1 MTQEFQISIAPVGE
15 TYVYRV
21 RTERV
26 GLDVPLAEE
35 KIVLPVENWLTQARH
50 LMNDP
55 VVELLDNP
63 LQVEYGE
70 DLWEGMPSP
79 TLDLMSLGQELYNA
93 LFQGNVRDAWIAA
106 QAIAQHRRE
115 ALRLRL
121 ALPGSHLSSL
131 PWEVLHDGHRPLAT
145 GTEVLFSRYQPTEK
159 RLSVPDLPGSP
170 TQQPQLLRIL
180 MAIAAPGDRES
191 LKLHQEAETLKRELR
206 TRSQTHHL
214 WDVDLTIL
222 EHPDRAEL
230 AQALEHGQYQ
240 VFHYAGHSNPGPDGG
255 AIYLVNRRHGL
266 TEILTGNELAGL
278 LANNGIQIAL
288 FNSCRGA
295 YSDDIE
301 KSQAGGGERNLA
313 EALVKQGIPAV
324 LAMAERIP
332 DEVALSLTRLFYRNL
347 KQGNSVDLSLSR
359 ARQGLIVTYGS
370 KQLYWALP
378 ILYLH
383 PKFEGY
389 PVGLCRSDAAGASLT
404 RGSTIEGFAPVSHRF
419 DAIEPMSFD
428 EDLVEGLL
436 DEIEYPDTL
445 DDDDLAFDR
454 EVRQTLNA
462 AGTQKS
468 PPSASEALSVPESPS
483 PMPPVVAQTSQSPS
497 LPTVEPTALSGTPQ
511 KPATPSHR
519 WWTGKHVS
527 KEWLLPGS
535 LVAVALVSLSV
546 LLWRAVQRPPEAQ
559 ISPVVRVPNGQPF
572 DAQALP
578 TATTPEVTAMAI
590 ERFSLGDLDG
600 GILAVEALLDRGALQ
615 EAKGALESISQ
626 KDRTHADVE
635 FLQGRL
641 LWQFAQTDN
650 PDYRT
655 SADDARR
662 YWESAQKK
670 MPNSWRYREALG
682 FAYYEENKLDL
693 AYRTWQQALQLTAT
707 DAESANVRAGLALV
721 LMKKAAQDSST
732 AKATQLQNEA
742 IAQRQTVLIAAPV
755 SFSSPNAL
763 SPNWLWTQTAIRD
776 WQTLLQLR
784 S

>member
-1 MTQEFQISIAPVGE
+1 MTQEFQVSIAPLGE
-15 TYVYRV
+15 TNVYRV

-35 KIVLPVENWLTQARH
+35 KIMLPVENWLTQARH

-63 LQVEYGE
+63 LRVEYGDE
-70 DLWEGMPSP
+70 RWEERQSP
-79 TLDLMSLGQELYNA
+79 TWDLMSLGQELYNA

-115 ALRLRL
+115 SLRLRL
-121 ALPGSHLSSL
+121 ALPGSRLSSL

-159 RLSVPDLPGSP
+159 RLSVSDLPGSP
-170 TQQPQLLRIL
+170 AQQPQILRIL

-191 LKLHQEAETLKRELR
+191 LKLHQEAEALKRELQ
-206 TRSQTHHL
+206 TRSQTNHL
-214 WDVDLTIL
+214 WDIDLTIL

-240 VFHYAGHSNPGPDGG
+240 VFHYAGHSNLGPDGG

-301 KSQAGGGERNLA
+301 KPQASGGERNLA

-332 DEVALSLTRLFYRNL
+332 DEVALNLTRLFYRNL

-389 PVGLCRSDAAGASLT
+389 PVGRSRSDATGGYVDRGFMADGLAS
-404 RGSTIEGFAPVSHRF
+404 VSPLKSGV
-419 DAIEPMSFD
+419 ELMSFD
-428 EDLVEGLL
+428 EEVVEGLL

-454 EVRQTLNA
+454 EVRQTLQA
-462 AGTQKS
+462 AGTQMS
-468 PPSASEALSVPESPS
+468 PQPVSDALPPRESPA
-483 PMPPVVAQTSQSPS
+483 PPPPVVAETSPPPILQS
-497 LPTVEPTALSGTPQ
+497 VEPTAVSNPPQ
-511 KPATPSHR
+511 KSVSTSRR
-519 WWTGKHVS
+519 WWKGKGLS
-527 KEWLLPGS
+527 QEWLLPAS

-546 LLWRAVQRPPEAQ
+546 LLSRALDRSAEPQ
-559 ISPVVRVPNGQPF
+559 ISPVVTEPHPQPF
-572 DAQALP
+572 NAQQLP
-578 TATTPEVTAMAI
+578 NATTPEVTAMAI
-590 ERFSLGDLDG
+590 ERFSHGDLDA
-600 GILAVEALLDRGALQ
+600 GIQAVEALLDRSALQ

-626 KDRTHADVE
+626 RDRTHADVE
-635 FLQGRL
+635 FVQGRL

-721 LMKKAAQDSST
+721 LMKKAAQDPST
-732 AKATQLQNEA
+732 TKAAKLQNEA

-763 SPNWLWTQTAIRD
+763 SPNWLWTETAIRD